1 MNGGT
6 GGLTQSILAEA
17 VRQEGL
23 AYPLISM
30 QASRGIAERTGVS
43 LREVE
48 SAALEAGV
56 VPIRYQRNIGT
67 IGIEGQ
73 LRLTVSRVGICG
85 LGGLGGYVAEEL
97 ARFGVGYLALVD
109 GEVFEESNI
118 NRQLLCTEGEL
129 GQSKAEVAA
138 RRVRSINRATEVT
151 VMRRRI
157 TAPEEAV
164 DFFSRCEVVVDALDN
179 VPTRLLLEECC
190 ARLGVPL
197 VHGAIAGNSGQVMTI
212 YPGDP
217 GLKALYPPGED
228 HGVEE
233 WTGNP
238 PTTPALV
245 ATPQTQEVVKVL
257 CGGETIRNGFLLLD
271 TATNV
276 FEFIPLR

>member
-233 WTGNP
+233 LTGNP

-245 ATPQTQEVVKVL
+245 ATLQTQEVVKVL